1 MQENEI
7 DRIIDKV
14 ITEVTGKSP
23 NGGQNLLSSQHGENL
38 AGKIDHTILKADATR
53 DHIIQLCGEARQ
65 YGFVAVCV
73 NPCWVRTASEQL
85 YGGDI
90 IVCSV
95 IGFPLGANTSC
106 LKVEETKR
114 AISDGA
120 REIDM
125 VLNVGKFKSGD
136 LEFVYNDIK
145 RVVDAASPA
154 HVKVI
159 IETCLLTD
167 EEIVAACVIARQ
179 AGAHFVKTSTGF
191 GKAGAKIED
200 VALMRKVVGDSM
212 GVKAAGGIRDRQTV
226 EAMIRAGA
234 NRIGTSNSVAIV
246 RGV

>member
-23 NGGQNLLSSQHGENL
+23 SGGQNPLSIQNGDDL
-38 AGKIDHTILKADATR
+38 AGKIDHTILKSDATR
-53 DHIIQLCGEARQ
+53 DNIIQLCNEARQ

-85 YGGDI
+85 YGGDVM
-90 IVCSV
+90 VCSV
-95 IGFPLGANTSC
+95 VGFPLGANTSC
-106 LKVEETKR
+106 LKEEETRR

-136 LEFVYNDIK
+136 LEFVHNDIK
-145 RVVDAASPA
+145 RVVDAANPA

-167 EEIVAACVIARQ
+167 EEKVAACVIAKQ

-191 GKAGAKIED
+191 SKAGAKIED